1 MAGKP
6 KKRPEKSQPRY
17 LDPDSW
23 IYAESS
29 PRVRVAGNTQH
40 FTQQIRPRVLHGGSA
55 SLTGDCRRMI

>member
-29 PRVRVAGNTQH
+29 PRVRVAG
-40 FTQQIRPRVLHGGSA
+40 GADSA
-55 SLTGDCRRMI
+55 EYWGWARLDRGIDAEWWPDA